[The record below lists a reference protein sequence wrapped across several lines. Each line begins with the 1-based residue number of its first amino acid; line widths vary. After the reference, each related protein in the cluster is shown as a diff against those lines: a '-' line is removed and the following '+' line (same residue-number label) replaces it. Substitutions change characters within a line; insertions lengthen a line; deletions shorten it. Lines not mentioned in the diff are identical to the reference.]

1 VNEAREAGKADEAH
15 DVHNVYMD
23 YNAATPVRA
32 EAAEVCARVQRE
44 CFGNPSSKH
53 LAGRRAKSIL
63 DESRERIAA
72 SLGAQPGELY
82 FTSGGTEG
90 DNLAIVGVAES
101 HARGHIVTSS
111 IEHPAVLETCRRLA
125 VRGFDITYLPVDAE
139 GRVDPESVRDAIR
152 DDTVLVTIMWVN
164 NETGVI
170 QPIEAIGQY
179 TRARGKAFHSD
190 AVQAFGR
197 VPVDVQTTP
206 VDLITISGHKF
217 CAPKGVGAVY
227 VRRGNKLAT
236 PVSGGGQ
243 ERGLRSGTENL
254 PGIAALAEAGVLACA
269 ERGAE
274 SQRLDELRNR
284 LEAGILDQVPDVAI
298 NGGGASRVANTSNL
312 CFRGADGEELLISLD
327 ERRIAVSS
335 ASACAAGND
344 QPSHVLTAM
353 GRSRQEATDSMRFSL
368 GRLSTGPDV
377 DRCLEVVPQA
387 VERVRSLRPR

>member
-1 VNEAREAGKADEAH
+1 MHEAREVNE
-15 DVHNVYMD
+15 VNEVYMD
-23 YNAATPVRA
+23 YNATTPVRA
-32 EAAEVCARVQRE
+32 EAAEVYARVQRE
-44 CFGNPSSKH
+44 CFGNPSSTH
-53 LAGRRAKSIL
+53 FAGRRARSIL

-72 SLGAQPGELY
+72 TLGAQPGELY

-125 VRGFDITYLPVDAE
+125 VRGFGITYLPVDAE
-139 GRVDPESVRDAIR
+139 GRVDPVSVRDAIR

-179 TRARGKAFHSD
+179 TRERGTLFHSD

-197 VPVDVQTTP
+197 VLVDVQATP

-227 VRRGNKLAT
+227 VRRGITLAT
-236 PVSGGGQ
+236 PVRGGGQ

-254 PGIAALAEAGVLACA
+254 PGIAAMAEAGALACA
-269 ERGAE
+269 ERSAE
-274 SQRLDELRNR
+274 SQRLGELRNR
-284 LEAGILDQVPDVAI
+284 LEAGILDQVPDVSI
-298 NGGGASRVANTSNL
+298 NGGGASRVANTSNV
-312 CFRGADGEELLISLD
+312 CFTGADGEELLISLD

-344 QPSHVLTAM
+344 QPSHVLMAM
-353 GRSRQEATDSMRFSL
+353 GRSRREAEDSMRCSL

-377 DRCLEVVPQA
+377 DRCLEVLPQA

>member
-1 VNEAREAGKADEAH
+1 MHEAREVPE
-15 DVHNVYMD
+15 VNEVNEVYMD
-23 YNAATPVRA
+23 YNATTPVRA
-32 EAAEVCARVQRE
+32 EAAEVYARVQRE
-44 CFGNPSSKH
+44 CFGNPSSAH
-53 LAGRRAKSIL
+53 FAGRRARSIL

-72 SLGAQPGELY
+72 TLGAQPGELY

-125 VRGFDITYLPVDAE
+125 ARGFGITYLPVDAE
-139 GRVDPESVRDAIR
+139 GQVDPVSVRDAIR

-179 TRARGKAFHSD
+179 TRERGTLFHSD

-197 VPVDVQTTP
+197 VLVDVQATP

-227 VRRGNKLAT
+227 VRRGITLAT
-236 PVSGGGQ
+236 PVRGGGQ

-254 PGIAALAEAGVLACA
+254 AGIAAMAEAGALACA

-284 LEAGILDQVPDVAI
+284 LEAGILDQVPEVSI
-298 NGGGASRVANTSNL
+298 NGGGASRMANTSNV
-312 CFRGADGEELLISLD
+312 CFTGADGEELLVSLD

-335 ASACAAGND
+335 ASACAAAGND
-344 QPSHVLTAM
+344 KPSHVLMAM
-353 GRSRQEATDSMRFSL
+353 GRSRREAEDSMRFSL

-377 DRCLEVVPQA
+377 DRCLEVLPQA